1 MQGVVW
7 YQGTLPLMYDAGSC
21 QPLSGLD
28 VYVFIQLG
36 GKCVFSML
44 LAYAGRILMA
54 KEGPVHVARCQ
65 VMFLVPSLRPSDV
78 PLCSVS

>member
-1 MQGVVW
+1 MS
-7 YQGTLPLMYDAGSC
+7 DAGSC

-44 LAYAGRILMA
+44 LAY
-54 KEGPVHVARCQ
+54 
-65 VMFLVPSLRPSDV
+65 DV
-78 PLCSVS
+78 QGGSIPCR